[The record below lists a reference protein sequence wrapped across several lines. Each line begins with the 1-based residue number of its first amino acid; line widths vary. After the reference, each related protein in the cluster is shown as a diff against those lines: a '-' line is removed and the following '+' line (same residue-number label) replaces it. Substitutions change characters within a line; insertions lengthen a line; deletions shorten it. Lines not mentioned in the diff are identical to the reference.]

1 MNCASFGGNAF
12 GKALNGLDENGK
24 AIPYALGHFFMAIN
38 PAFFM
43 GLETF
48 KRIAGTI
55 CRELRA
61 SRRMPGWE
69 RIYTAGE
76 KEWEARRERLAQGCP
91 VPPALQRVLVEI
103 RDRYR
108 LPYRFAF
115 DPPA

>member
-1 MNCASFGGNAF
+1 M
-12 GKALNGLDENGK
+12 KALNGTDAEGK
-24 AIPYALGHFFMAIN
+24 PAPYPLGHFFMAIN
-38 PAFFM
+38 PGFFM

-91 VPPALQRVLVEI
+91 VPPALQKVMLGI
-103 RDRYR
+103 RDRFR

-115 DPPA
+115 EAAG